1 MADDGRSFE
10 VRALALARA
19 IHDPLGLQGPM
30 VVLGRERDGVF
41 VSDDAIHV
49 FEFTTRRD
57 KEKAR
62 SDGAKLADLLDH
74 LAKDHSNK
82 FKTRTGWFVTAD
94 EPTADQADAIRAA
107 AKARAVP
114 LHAVSYSTLRR
125 RICDVEGYIA
135 ARDSAPFGGAVY
147 AARASTVSVDPE
159 IGDGPL
165 RLSIRDVANSL
176 TEGARRVLVG
186 DFGVGK
192 SFAARMLYQELRRLY
207 FKNTATRPFPIHVNL
222 RDCAGLKSPAEIL
235 RRHAEEIGF
244 AGEKGLIS
252 AWRSGACVLILDG
265 FDEIIP
271 NRLVGAATNLRQV
284 RWEALSPVRRLVE
297 EAPESSGV
305 IVTGRSNYFS
315 TDTEML
321 QGLGMGTAPV
331 LRLADFTDA
340 QVAKYL
346 QAANAG
352 DALPEWLPA
361 RPLFLSSLA
370 AADMLEDLASI
381 DSSLGVAEAWRSL
394 VRMICER
401 ESKIY
406 ATVPPDTIRALLAH
420 LSVLSKVRESERGE
434 LGLEDMKLAFAQ
446 VSGRQTD
453 EEALQLLLRLPG
465 LAVAQIGQTEEARVF
480 SDRGLASATYGES
493 LADYLASPYQGN
505 VLCDPAAWSSAGDEI
520 AIEVAAAALKAVDI
534 APSQVAA
541 ACQYRFA
548 QGHYDAILLDA
559 IQVADEVGAPARDA
573 SYIVVDV
580 VVNRLDLPAADG
592 HLARTH
598 IRGALISDVDFSQ
611 ADEKLGGPTF
621 EQCIIGHAYG
631 VSSVPPAL
639 EQYFPGTEI
648 ESFDDETG
656 TTHGILS
663 LDGLSVEQRVTLS
676 ILHKVYAKRGSGRK
690 DSALRRGL
698 TPSDREYVGP
708 CLTRLLGSGLVQASQ
723 RGSVTVYLPVRG
735 RRADVLSALEAPT
748 AKVVTELLEGA

>member
-1 MADDGRSFE
+1 MVDDGRSFE

-30 VVLGRERDGVF
+30 MVLGQERDGVF

-49 FEFTTRRD
+49 FEFTIRRD

-62 SDGAKLADLLDH
+62 SDGTKLADLLDH
-74 LAKDHSNK
+74 LAKEQSNK
-82 FKTRTGWFVTAD
+82 FKSRTGWFVTAE
-94 EPTADQADAIRAA
+94 EPTADQADAIRAVS
-107 AKARAVP
+107 KARSVP
-114 LHAVSYSTLRR
+114 LHAVSFSTLRR
-125 RICDVEGYIA
+125 RICDIEGYIA
-135 ARDSAPFGGAVY
+135 ARDAAPFGGAVY
-147 AARASTVSVDPE
+147 APQGSTVSVDPE
-159 IGDGPL
+159 IAAGSAS
-165 RLSIRDVANSL
+165 LSIRDVANTL
-176 TEGARRVLVG
+176 VDGERRVLVG

-192 SFAARMLYQELRRLY
+192 SFAARLLYRELRRLY
-207 FKNTATRPFPIHVNL
+207 FKSTATRPFPIHINL

-244 AGEKGLIS
+244 SGDRGLIS

-297 EAPESSGV
+297 EAPDASGV

-315 TDTEML
+315 TDAEML
-321 QGLGMGTAPV
+321 QALGMDAAPV
-331 LRLADFTDA
+331 LQLADFTDA
-340 QVAKYL
+340 QVSKFL
-346 QAANAG
+346 QAASMG
-352 DALPEWLPA
+352 ESLPEWLPA

-370 AADMLEDLASI
+370 SAGMLEDLASI
-381 DSSLGVAEAWRSL
+381 DASLGAADAWRAL

-406 ATVPPDTIRALLAH
+406 ATVPPDTVRALLAH
-420 LSVLSKVRESERGE
+420 LSVLSKVREPERGE
-434 LGLEDMKLAFAQ
+434 LDLEDMKLAFTQ

-465 LAVAQIGQTEEARVF
+465 LAVAQIGQKEEARVF
-480 SDRGLASATYGES
+480 ADQGLASATYGES

-505 VLCDPAAWSSAGDEI
+505 VLCDPAAWSSAGDEL
-520 AIEVAAAALKAVDI
+520 ALEVSEAALRSAGI
-534 APSQVAA
+534 SASQISA
-541 ACQYRFA
+541 ACQYRFG

-559 IQVADEVGAPARDA
+559 IRVADGMGAPVRDA
-573 SYIVVDV
+573 SYIVADV
-580 VVNRLDLPAADG
+580 VVDRLDLPAEVS

-611 ADEKLGGPTF
+611 ADGNVGGPTF
-621 EQCIIGHAYG
+621 ERCIIGHAFG
-631 VSSVPPAL
+631 VASIPPEL
-639 EQYFPGTEI
+639 RGYFPGTDI

-656 TTHGILS
+656 TTQGLLS
-663 LDGLSVEQRVTLS
+663 LEGLSVEQKVTLS
-676 ILHKVYAKRGSGRK
+676 ILHKVYAKRGAGRK

-698 TPSDREYVGP
+698 PPSDRDQVGP
-708 CLTRLLGSGLVQASQ
+708 CLARLLGAGLLRASQ
-723 RGSVTVYLPVRG
+723 RGTVVVYLPVRG
-735 RRADVLSALEAPT
+735 RRTEVLGALEAPT
-748 AKVVTELLEGA
+748 SKAIAELLGEG